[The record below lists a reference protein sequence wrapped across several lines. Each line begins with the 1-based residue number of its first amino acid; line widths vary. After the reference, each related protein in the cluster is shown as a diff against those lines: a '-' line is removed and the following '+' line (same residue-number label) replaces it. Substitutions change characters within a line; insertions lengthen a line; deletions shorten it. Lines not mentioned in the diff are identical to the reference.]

1 MTGHIDKVLQEFGE
15 RAVLQEPPTLE
26 GLVNKWAGFVEE
38 VENGYDLSIYDYT
51 NDLSVRDLLAE
62 LLGRVDRSTQI
73 HARQLLQ
80 EWDERFRFATMT
92 APKALEA
99 APVNSGW
106 WWQRIPRV
114 VKGEL
119 ETDLRAEGLLSECH

>member
-1 MTGHIDKVLQEFGE
+1 MTEPLDKVLQEFGE
-15 RAVLQEPPTLE
+15 RAVRQEPPTLQ

-38 VENGYDLSIYDYT
+38 VENGYEFSIYDYT

-73 HARQLLQ
+73 HARQLLT

-92 APKALEA
+92 ATKTLEA
-99 APVNSGW
+99 APVDAGW
-106 WWQRIPRV
+106 WWQRIPRD

-119 ETDLRAEGLLSECH
+119 KEDLKIEGVLQE